1 MSVLDRV
8 LSELDESYIIENI
21 TKKHDEAR
29 IQYHLRSNT
38 VSDDTEFDDVIADY
52 YNHQFSQCFSSGELS
67 RSEAAGRAK
76 EIIAQEYRRKGRD
89 KLHAYDD
96 GKNGYNGGMRAIL
109 DTIMEYL
116 KGEAIERH
124 IRDVLD
130 RYVAPT
136 SFDEQVAIVSEVI
149 SRAGLSSQY
158 IDASRPERYAR
169 NYDELIR
176 ALVESIKAQAAKFRR
191 L

>member
-1 MSVLDRV
+1 MSVLERV

-52 YNHQFSQCFSSGELS
+52 YNHQFSRCFSSGELS

-136 SFDEQVAIVSEVI
+136 SFDEQVGIVIEII
-149 SRAGLSSQY
+149 SRTGLSSQY
-158 IDASRPERYAR
+158 VDASRPERYAR
-169 NYDELIR
+169 NYEELVR
-176 ALVESIKAQAAKFRR
+176 ALVESMKLQATKFRR